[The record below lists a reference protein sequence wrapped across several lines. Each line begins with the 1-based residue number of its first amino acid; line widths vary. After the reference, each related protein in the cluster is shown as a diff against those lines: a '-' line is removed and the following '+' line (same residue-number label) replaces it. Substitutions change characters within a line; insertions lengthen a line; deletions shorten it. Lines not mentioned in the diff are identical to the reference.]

1 MRVVVLHSRKKERR
15 EEGERKR
22 AGMRGGRKWGGG
34 EEWEGKERKEGTGG
48 QLALEGRHGADM
60 E

>member
-15 EEGERKR
+15 EGRREEEGDE
-22 AGMRGGRKWGGG
+22 AGGREMGG